1 MSIRIA
7 VLTVVTGIVA
17 VTLALGT
24 ACGASDEP
32 PDRDDRREERRA
44 ERAERLTK
52 AASEGSGSSPSL
64 SRDPTTVD
72 ATVNPT
78 NPVRAIA
85 GTPEIEPTKVP
96 TGIQTPSSVRTPTAV
111 QTAVPT
117 PTPTI
122 VAMVVAAPGSTVVAM
137 VAATPVP
144 TVMVAATLAPT
155 IAAVPTANPASTAI
169 PFSGSP
175 LRRAVLEGN
184 QAEVERLLNLGED
197 VNAVDD
203 NGKTPLYVAVEQD
216 NPEMA
221 GLLLTWEAHLAVSGR
236 WDLLHV
242 ASVTNSIDMAGQLL
256 DRGSDIEAY
265 GDGYWKPLYGPLE
278 RNFPEFLGRRW
289 KMEAGAPH
297 ELIVTRSDGSRDV
310 VSVTSAWRAL
320 HLAVAAGN
328 IKMARLLLDR
338 GADIEARNSLYLAPL
353 QVAVVTGNTELA
365 GLLLDQGADIEAESG
380 YGTPLVLAIRANK
393 PDIATMLL
401 DRGANAKAEDAWGS
415 PCKLARAL
423 TGLPSRRFLAD
434 YAAPRNAADNPYSPL
449 AVIFST
455 SFVDVLLVVETFSI
469 CYDAV

>member
-1 MSIRIA
+1 MDTRKA
-7 VLTVVTGIVA
+7 VLMMLAGIATVALAFGI
-17 VTLALGT
+17 
-24 ACGASDEP
+24 ACGGSDEP
-32 PDRDDRREERRA
+32 SDQDSSDREARRA
-44 ERAERLTK
+44 ERATRR
-52 AASEGSGSSPSL
+52 ASEEARSSPATPVSGSSVE
-64 SRDPTTVD
+64 PTTSMRVEPTVD
-72 ATVNPT
+72 PSDPIRSLV
-78 NPVRAIA
+78 V
-85 GTPEIEPTKVP
+85 TPEPASPTGDAAPTEVP
-96 TGIQTPSSVRTPTAV
+96 TLAPTAIPTQVPTPAPTATPTQVPTPA
-111 QTAVPT
+111 PT
-117 PTPTI
+117 PTPT
-122 VAMVVAAPGSTVVAM
+122 P
-137 VAATPVP
+137 TPP
-144 TVMVAATLAPT
+144 
-155 IAAVPTANPASTAI
+155 

-175 LRRAVLEGN
+175 LHRAVLEGN

-242 ASVTNSIDMAGQLL
+242 ASVTNSVDMAGQLL

-278 RNFPEFLGRRW
+278 RNFPEFLGHGW
-289 KMEAGAPH
+289 KMEAGATH
-297 ELIVTRSDGSRDV
+297 DLIVTRSDGSRDV

-415 PCKLARAL
+415 PCQIARDLNRFTL
-423 TGLPSRRFLAD
+423 T
-434 YAAPRNAADNPYSPL
+434 PL
-449 AVIFST
+449 
-455 SFVDVLLVVETFSI
+455 LGRL
-469 CYDAV
+469 CRP